1 MQTSDRRGTDR
12 LRLRIPMSLHLWK
25 SSVPY
30 ENVESLNLSEN
41 GVYFTTDC
49 VLHEG
54 EIVELFLSMPEELT
68 GALATI
74 WQCTGHV
81 VHVETTG
88 SPRDIL
94 GVGVQFD
101 CYEIS
106 RIPKTM
112 S

>member
-1 MQTSDRRGTDR
+1 MQASDRRGTDR
-12 LRLRIPMSLHLWK
+12 LRLRILMSLHLWK
-25 SSVPY
+25 STVPS
-30 ENVESLNLSEN
+30 EKVESVNLSEN

-68 GALATI
+68 GAPAAI

-81 VHVETTG
+81 AHVHPTG
-88 SPRDIL
+88 SPRGIL

-106 RIPKTM
+106 LIPKTI